1 MIEMIEERILEGWS
15 PEQIAGRFKLAGNS
29 ISYEYYLPA
38 HLERQKFWRHFL
50 QTFETFW
57 KKI

>member
-1 MIEMIEERILEGWS
+1 MIEERILEGWS

-29 ISYEYYLPA
+29 ISHEYYLPA
-38 HLERQKFWRHFL
+38 HLERQKFWRLSL